1 MTDRYIRGSAAFIHS
16 NCDGWKMLYTII
28 LPSFFL
34 EDKHYA
40 EGLSVT
46 IDEYVVNL
54 LIVRMHKG
62 RMCHC
67 LVYHSSTHE
76 SHLDVL
82 RNMFHKM
89 ASNRKPHIPARA
101 QKWTTQNREHI
112 RKQDTTMTI
121 SRPPHQT
128 LPPPQTHI
136 LHAPH

>member
-1 MTDRYIRGSAAFIHS
+1 
-16 NCDGWKMLYTII
+16 MLYTII

-89 ASNRKPHIPARA
+89 ASDRRTSHSSESAEMGATEQRAYTRAKHSDDDMQTTTPNPATTSNPYPPCTTLRYGGPHCP
-101 QKWTTQNREHI
+101 
-112 RKQDTTMTI
+112 
-121 SRPPHQT
+121 
-128 LPPPQTHI
+128 
-136 LHAPH
+136 